1 MPFRNDEKCFSFHL
15 KRNFRFSFR
24 SDFFGHIGKWVD
36 MKAKEDLKIYDVTNC
51 NIKSV
56 AINIARYLKN

>member
-1 MPFRNDEKCFSFHL
+1 
-15 KRNFRFSFR
+15 
-24 SDFFGHIGKWVD
+24 
-36 MKAKEDLKIYDVTNC
+36 MKAKENLKIYDVTNC